1 MDNYIQDLFS
11 KDDIGFKPVND
22 VKDSTKIF
30 VFKLNKFI
38 KDRDGKNITRTE
50 IIRLAEEINELGDK
64 IRAKMNQLFNELKSK
79 KDTTK
84 SEEEKT
90 ETDKDNRQK
99 SSEIK
104 SSALIGQDISNVT
117 MVNDKE
123 ETKKDEP
130 EAAEEQDLKQDE
142 PEATEEQDSEKD
154 EQELNEEQESDQQTG
169 GNIEFSV
176 PEVSTIDLLNSVNN
190 VPCSASV
197 TQCGDYVTS
206 CGQSGGGNSEETN
219 YKLFELSL
227 NANKKFNI
235 SESNKKILY
244 DFVKLYSFN

>member
-38 KDRDGKNITRTE
+38 KDRDGKNITRAE

-79 KDTTK
+79 KDSTK

-90 ETDKDNRQK
+90 ETSKDDSEK
-99 SSEIK
+99 SNEVK

-117 MVNDKE
+117 MVNEKE
-123 ETKKDEP
+123 ETAK
-130 EAAEEQDLKQDE
+130 DE
-142 PEATEEQDSEKD
+142 PEATEEQDSEQDETEATEEQDSEQD
-154 EQELNEEQESDQQTG
+154 EQEPTEEQGSDEQTG

-206 CGQSGGGNSEETN
+206 CGQSGGGNLEETN

-227 NANKKFNI
+227 NANKNFNI

>member
-79 KDTTK
+79 KDTNK
-84 SEEEKT
+84 SEEKKT
-90 ETDKDNRQK
+90 ETDKNNRQK
-99 SSEIK
+99 SSEVK

-117 MVNDKE
+117 MVNEKE

-130 EAAEEQDLKQDE
+130 EAAEEQDLQQDE
-142 PEATEEQDSEKD
+142 PEATEEQDSEQD
-154 EQELNEEQESDQQTG
+154 EQESDQQTG

-206 CGQSGGGNSEETN
+206 CGQSGGGNLEETN

>member
-99 SSEIK
+99 SSEVK

-117 MVNDKE
+117 MVNEKE

-130 EAAEEQDLKQDE
+130 EAAEEQDLQQDE
-142 PEATEEQDSEKD
+142 PEATEEQDSEQD
-154 EQELNEEQESDQQTG
+154 EQESDQQTG

-206 CGQSGGGNSEETN
+206 CGQSGGGNLEETN

>member
-79 KDTTK
+79 KDTNK

-99 SSEIK
+99 SSEVK

-117 MVNDKE
+117 MVNEKE

-130 EAAEEQDLKQDE
+130 EAAEEQDLQQDE
-142 PEATEEQDSEKD
+142 PEATEEQDSEQD
-154 EQELNEEQESDQQTG
+154 EQESDQQTG

-206 CGQSGGGNSEETN
+206 CGQSGGGNLEETN

>member
-64 IRAKMNQLFNELKSK
+64 IKAKMNQLFNELKNK
-79 KDTTK
+79 KDSTK
-84 SEEEKT
+84 SEEEKI
-90 ETDKDNRQK
+90 ETDKDDSEK
-99 SSEIK
+99 SSEVK

-117 MVNDKE
+117 MVNEKE

-130 EAAEEQDLKQDE
+130 EAAEEQDLQQDE
-142 PEATEEQDSEKD
+142 PEATEEKDSEQD
-154 EQELNEEQESDQQTG
+154 EQEPTEEQGSDEQTG

-176 PEVSTIDLLNSVNN
+176 PEVSTIDLLNNVNN

-206 CGQSGGGNSEETN
+206 CGQSGGGNLEETN

>member
-79 KDTTK
+79 KDSTK

-90 ETDKDNRQK
+90 ETNEDDSEK
-99 SSEIK
+99 SNEVK

-117 MVNDKE
+117 MVNEKE
-123 ETKKDEP
+123 ETTKDEP
-130 EAAEEQDLKQDE
+130 EAAEEQDSEQDE
-142 PEATEEQDSEKD
+142 TEAAEEQNSEQDEQEPTEEQGSD
-154 EQELNEEQESDQQTG
+154 EQTG

-227 NANKKFNI
+227 NANKNFNI

>member
-117 MVNDKE
+117 MVNEKE

-130 EAAEEQDLKQDE
+130 EAAEEQDLQQDE
-142 PEATEEQDSEKD
+142 PEATEEQDSEQD
-154 EQELNEEQESDQQTG
+154 EQESDQQTG

-206 CGQSGGGNSEETN
+206 CGQSGGGNLEETN

>member
-206 CGQSGGGNSEETN
+206 CGQSGGGNLEETN

>member
-1 MDNYIQDLFS
+1 MDNYIQNLFS

-79 KDTTK
+79 KDSTK

-90 ETDKDNRQK
+90 ETSKDDSEK
-99 SSEIK
+99 SNEVK

-117 MVNDKE
+117 MVNEKE
-123 ETKKDEP
+123 ETAK
-130 EAAEEQDLKQDE
+130 DE
-142 PEATEEQDSEKD
+142 PEATEEQDSEQDETEAAEEQNSEQD
-154 EQELNEEQESDQQTG
+154 EQEPTEEQGSDEQTG

-206 CGQSGGGNSEETN
+206 CGQSGGGNLEETN

-227 NANKKFNI
+227 NANKNFNI

>member
-79 KDTTK
+79 KDTNK

-99 SSEIK
+99 SSEVK

-117 MVNDKE
+117 MVNEKE

-130 EAAEEQDLKQDE
+130 EAAEEQDLQQDE

-154 EQELNEEQESDQQTG
+154 EQESDQQTG

-206 CGQSGGGNSEETN
+206 CGQSGGGNLEETN

>member
-79 KDTTK
+79 KDSTK

-90 ETDKDNRQK
+90 ETSKDDSEK
-99 SSEIK
+99 SNEVK

-117 MVNDKE
+117 MVNEKE
-123 ETKKDEP
+123 ETAK
-130 EAAEEQDLKQDE
+130 DE
-142 PEATEEQDSEKD
+142 PEATEEQDSEQDETEAAEEQNSEQD
-154 EQELNEEQESDQQTG
+154 EQEPTEEQGSDEQTG

-206 CGQSGGGNSEETN
+206 CGQSGGGNLEETN

-227 NANKKFNI
+227 NANKNFNI

>member
-38 KDRDGKNITRTE
+38 KERDGKNITRTE

-79 KDTTK
+79 KDSTK

-90 ETDKDNRQK
+90 ETSKDDSEK
-99 SSEIK
+99 SNEVK

-117 MVNDKE
+117 MVNEKE
-123 ETKKDEP
+123 EIAKDEP
-130 EAAEEQDLKQDE
+130 EARRTRVRTK
-142 PEATEEQDSEKD
+142 
-154 EQELNEEQESDQQTG
+154 
-169 GNIEFSV
+169 
-176 PEVSTIDLLNSVNN
+176 
-190 VPCSASV
+190 
-197 TQCGDYVTS
+197 
-206 CGQSGGGNSEETN
+206 
-219 YKLFELSL
+219 
-227 NANKKFNI
+227 
-235 SESNKKILY
+235 
-244 DFVKLYSFN
+244 